1 MRRMRHAARLT
12 LFIHD
17 RDGRLETMPDS
28 HVLHALLQQPPLITR
43 NDDGSRTYVFD
54 MVEPGS
60 TLYPSFGRPEDS
72 SLELLRL
79 RSLALSQAARALGLP
94 LTTALAESA
103 ELVAEAEIQAM
114 TASQRRDG

>member
-1 MRRMRHAARLT
+1 MRQSARLT

-28 HVLHALLQQPPLITR
+28 HVLQALLQQPPLVTH
-43 NDDGSRTYVFD
+43 NDDGSLTYVFD
-54 MVEPGS
+54 MVAPGP
-60 TLYPSFGRPEDS
+60 LLGLQGGRMADG
-72 SLELLRL
+72 SLEMLRL

-103 ELVAEAEIQAM
+103 ELVAEAEMRSM
-114 TASQRRDG
+114 TASHRRDA